1 MDHHLETLLGW
12 TERGRERKLII
23 GLTLDH
29 HLETL
34 LGWTE
39 RGRERKKAN
48 NRANVGSTPRNIAG
62 MERERERE
70 RERKLITELTLD
82 HHLETLLGWTERGRG
97 RKKANN
103 RANVGSTPRNIAGMD
118 RKKERER
125 KKANNRANVGS
136 TPRNIAGMDRKRER
150 KKES

>member
-1 MDHHLETLLGW
+1 MDQ
-12 TERGRERKLII
+12 
-23 GLTLDH
+23 

-48 NRANVGSTPRNIAG
+48 NSANVGS
-62 MERERERE
+62 
-70 RERKLITELTLD
+70 
-82 HHLETLLGWTERGRG
+82 
-97 RKKANN
+97 
-103 RANVGSTPRNIAGMD
+103 SPRNIAGMD
-118 RKKERER
+118 RKRER

-136 TPRNIAGMDRKRER
+136 SPRNIAGMDRKRER